1 MLVAWLSHLQTLQG
15 VEPSFV
21 CTARSSAHPKR
32 VFLTRFSC
40 CCCPYGLFLF
50 CRFSACSQLLPSASA
65 WFWLYIFWLSLELYL
80 ERVCV
85 WESEREWEFSP
96 VTFFFFFHYT
106 VFHFTSD
113 MDVGCWCE
121 CVFFFSRFPR
131 SFLSSPVVCI
141 SVFLLLV
148 LCTRLSLVLD
158 FWSHDVIVM
167 MTIIDIVLCITT
179 AWLVTGRKTHTP
191 TNPRPMSDV

>member
-40 CCCPYGLFLF
+40 CCCHV
-50 CRFSACSQLLPSASA
+50 ACSFFAVSLLVRSSSQCLRLVLTVHIAISRV
-65 WFWLYIFWLSLELYL
+65 ISR
-80 ERVCV
+80 ER
-85 WESEREWEFSP
+85 ESESFTSHL
-96 VTFFFFFHYT
+96 FFFFFHYT

-141 SVFLLLV
+141 SVFLFLA

-158 FWSHDVIVM
+158 FWSHD
-167 MTIIDIVLCITT
+167 
-179 AWLVTGRKTHTP
+179 WLLWWWRSSILFYV
-191 TNPRPMSDV
+191 